1 MPNYTYP
8 DVDPLIA
15 AVKNKFSVTDHDT
28 LEALETDFV
37 VARDRE
43 LLHGHGPTGT
53 LDAAHLK
60 AIHRHL
66 FQDVYEWAGRTRDE
80 KVRLS
85 DGTIATEPIIRK
97 AGGKPF
103 MLGAR
108 IPGALKAISD
118 RLRKAN
124 YLRGLSRDEFAT
136 QAADIMAAINAI
148 HAFREGNGRTQRA
161 FIRALAKAAGH
172 TLDFTVISQERMIQA
187 SIAANEREDPSIMR
201 RLFADATNP
210 ARIAALRRVIAFFVR
225 QEYRWNDHYVATLD
239 PGHAVELTMAG
250 SAGDQ
255 FMARTGAE
263 ILIGQTSDL
272 PSPMPARGEVFVYEG
287 HTPWA

>member
-1 MPNYTYP
+1 MR
-8 DVDPLIA
+8 
-15 AVKNKFSVTDHDT
+15 SC
-28 LEALETDFV
+28 
-37 VARDRE
+37 
-43 LLHGHGPTGT
+43 GHSQASQP
-53 LDAAHLK
+53 
-60 AIHRHL
+60 
-66 FQDVYEWAGRTRDE
+66 WAFF
-80 KVRLS
+80 K
-85 DGTIATEPIIRK
+85 
-97 AGGKPF
+97 
-103 MLGAR
+103 
-108 IPGALKAISD
+108 LKAISYL
-118 RLRKAN
+118 LRKDN
-124 YLRGLSRDEFAT
+124 HLRGLSRDEFAT

-187 SIAANEREDPSIMR
+187 SIAANEREAPSIMW

-272 PSPMPARGEVFVYEG
+272 PSPIPARGEVFVYEG

>member
-1 MPNYTYP
+1 MPNFTYP
-8 DVDPLIA
+8 DVDPDHA
-15 AVKNKFSVTDHDT
+15 AIKNRLGVQTHDE
-28 LEALETDFV
+28 LEAFSAPL
-37 VARDRE
+37 VAARLSE
-43 LLHGHGPTGT
+43 LAAGHGPIGT
-53 LDAAHLK
+53 LDGAHLK

-66 FQDVYEWAGRTRDE
+66 FQDAYEWAGRIRDE
-80 KVRLS
+80 KVRLA
-85 DGTIATEPIIRK
+85 DGTIATEPVIRK
-97 AGGKPF
+97 ADGKPF

-136 QAADIMAAINAI
+136 QAADLMAAINAI

-187 SIAANEREDPSIMR
+187 SIAA
-201 RLFADATNP
+201 
-210 ARIAALRRVIAFFVR
+210 LRRVIAFFVR

-239 PGHAVELTMAG
+239 PGYAVELPMAG

-272 PSPMPARGEVFVYEG
+272 PSFMPARGEVFVYEG

>member
-1 MPNYTYP
+1 MAVSMSQLEFGRL
-8 DVDPLIA
+8 DV
-15 AVKNKFSVTDHDT
+15 
-28 LEALETDFV
+28 
-37 VARDRE
+37 
-43 LLHGHGPTGT
+43 LLRVQSG
-53 LDAAHLK
+53 
-60 AIHRHL
+60 
-66 FQDVYEWAGRTRDE
+66 
-80 KVRLS
+80 
-85 DGTIATEPIIRK
+85 
-97 AGGKPF
+97 
-103 MLGAR
+103 
-108 IPGALKAISD
+108 
-118 RLRKAN
+118 RLRVADACQLLDLQRRQVFRL
-124 YLRGLSRDEFAT
+124 LRGLKQDGSSSVLSKRRDKPSNNRLPVEIRTLALTLVRERYPDFGPTLALEKLAAHHGLCVSRETLRGWMIADGLWIDRR
-136 QAADIMAAINAI
+136 QRLPSPHQPRRAADIMAAINAI

-187 SIAANEREDPSIMR
+187 SIAANEREAPSIMW

-272 PSPMPARGEVFVYEG
+272 PSPIPARGEVFVYEG